1 VIARRIQKDADM
13 IDRSKLLPISG
24 WAITLA
30 VTLFMLGDVTA
41 DVQRLPWA
49 VIANAG
55 LGVPSNLVFA
65 IGITGLVCTLVY
77 LAPPTTMLGAI
88 RMTGLLGGA
97 VSTHVRVNGDVSDI
111 GENIGISVLAW
122 TGLWLRDARIRTL
135 LPITRNRAQS

>member
-1 VIARRIQKDADM
+1 M

-24 WAITLA
+24 WIITLA

-97 VSTHVRVNGDVSDI
+97 VSTLVRVNGDVSDI

-122 TGLWLRDARIRTL
+122 TGWLRDARIRTL

>member
-1 VIARRIQKDADM
+1 M

-97 VSTHVRVNGDVSDI
+97 VSTHVRVNGDVSYQKLEIMTRVGLPSLSCAD
-111 GENIGISVLAW
+111 SRW
-122 TGLWLRDARIRTL
+122 QTTGVCHAYSHSDGF
-135 LPITRNRAQS
+135 

>member
-1 VIARRIQKDADM
+1 M
-13 IDRSKLLPISG
+13 IDRSKLLLISG
-24 WAITLA
+24 WAIILA
-30 VTLFMLGDVTA
+30 ATLFMLVDVTA

-55 LGVPSNLVFA
+55 LGVPTNLVFA
-65 IGITGLVCTLVY
+65 IGITVLVCTLVY

-88 RMTGLLGGA
+88 LMTGFLGDT
-97 VSTHVRVNGDVSDI
+97 VFTHVRVNGDVSDI

-122 TGLWLRDARIRTL
+122 TGPWLRDARIRTL

>member
-1 VIARRIQKDADM
+1 M

-24 WAITLA
+24 WIITLA

-77 LAPPTTMLGAI
+77 LAPPTTMLGAT

-97 VSTHVRVNGDVSDI
+97 VSTLVRVNGDVSDI

-122 TGLWLRDARIRTL
+122 TGWLRDARIRTL